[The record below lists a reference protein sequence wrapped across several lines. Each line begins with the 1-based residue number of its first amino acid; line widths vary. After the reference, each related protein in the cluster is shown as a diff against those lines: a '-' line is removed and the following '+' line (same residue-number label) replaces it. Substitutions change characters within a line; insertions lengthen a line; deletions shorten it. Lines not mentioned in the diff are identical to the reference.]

1 MGRILDARGDEALD
15 VLAELLGPVGEI
27 AADPEI
33 AGMMKTGGGG
43 TMLDLAK
50 AMLKNHKAA
59 VVEIMAIDD
68 SKTPDEERGI
78 ITALTIPGR
87 LMKLLS
93 VPAVSEMLFGSAA
106 TNPSGTGSSAASGK
120 GKE

>member
-1 MGRILDARGDEALD
+1 MGRILDARGDEALE
-15 VLAELLGPVGEI
+15 VLADLIGPVGAI

-50 AMLKNHKAA
+50 AMLKNHKSE

-68 SKTPDEERGI
+68 GVSPEKERGML
-78 ITALTIPGR
+78 TALTIPGR
-87 LMKLLS
+87 LLKLLS
-93 VPAVSEMLFGSAA
+93 VPAVSELLFGSAA
-106 TNPSGTGSSAASGK
+106 TGTPATGSSQKSGS
-120 GKE
+120 GNG